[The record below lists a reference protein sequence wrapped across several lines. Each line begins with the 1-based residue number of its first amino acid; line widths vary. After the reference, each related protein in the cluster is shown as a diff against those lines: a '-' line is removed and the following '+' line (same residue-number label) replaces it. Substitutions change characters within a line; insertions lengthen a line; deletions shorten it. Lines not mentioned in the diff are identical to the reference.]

1 MCHGIAR
8 RSCTWRRADDHSRDG
23 PSGSGQSRAH
33 RLQVFTTAEDE
44 PMVMRATTLMR
55 IMLIVLAA
63 MSAAGCELIG
73 GIFKAGIWVGAI
85 GVILLVVLLV
95 VGVSKLKG

>member
-1 MCHGIAR
+1 
-8 RSCTWRRADDHSRDG
+8 
-23 PSGSGQSRAH
+23 
-33 RLQVFTTAEDE
+33 
-44 PMVMRATTLMR
+44 MVMRATTLMR

-73 GIFKAGIWVGAI
+73 GIFKAGVWVGAI

-95 VGVSKLKG
+95 VGVAKLKG